1 MRHLAIIADG
11 NRRWA
16 EKNKLPKE
24 MAYAHGLVIIENC
37 CDWAIQNN
45 VKYLTVYCLSTE
57 NLRRSKEEIDIII
70 KSAYQY
76 LDSQKDWYINK
87 DIQVHF
93 IGRRDRL
100 DQDIFKRIDLL
111 EQDTKQGNNL
121 TLTICFDYGGR
132 DEIVRAISLGA
143 KTEEQ
148 ITAILNKYSP
158 EPDVIL
164 RTGGQ
169 YRLSNFLT
177 WQSIYSELFF
187 LDTLFPELQVEQLT
201 KIKEEYFNRKRNY
214 GG

>member
-1 MRHLAIIADG
+1 MKHLAIIADG

-16 EKNKLPKE
+16 EKNKLPKK
-24 MAYAHGLVIIENC
+24 MAYAQGLVIIENC

-87 DIQVHF
+87 GIQVHF

-100 DQDIFKRIDLL
+100 DEDIFKRIDLL
-111 EQDTKQGNNL
+111 EQDTEQGNNL
-121 TLTICFDYGGR
+121 ILTICFDYGGR

-187 LDTLFPELQVEQLT
+187 LDTLFPELQTEQLT

-214 GG
+214 GR